1 MIQVERIYFFLCHP
15 LALWPQVLE
24 EILESALHFRLQW
37 GSGHLE
43 GKGRHPNGVGCFHL
57 IITTADIRE
66 NQVMRTVRM
75 GTYNVWQGGQI
86 LSKCYDEAGGRLN
99 TRLGGE
105 AVWFV
110 FWP

>member
-1 MIQVERIYFFLCHP
+1 MIQVEKIYFFLCHP
-15 LALWPQVLE
+15 LVLWPQVRK
-24 EILESALHFRLQW
+24 EILER
-37 GSGHLE
+37 E
-43 GKGRHPNGVGCFHL
+43 GKGRHPNGVRCFHL

-75 GTYNVWQGGQI
+75 GTYNAWKGGQI
-86 LSKCYDEAGGRLN
+86 LSKCYDEAGDRLN
-99 TRLGGE
+99 TRLGGK

>member
-15 LALWPQVLE
+15 LALWPQVLK
-24 EILESALHFRLQW
+24 EILER
-37 GSGHLE
+37 E

-66 NQVMRTVRM
+66 NQVIRTVRM
-75 GTYNVWQGGQI
+75 GTYNAWKGGQI
-86 LSKCYDEAGGRLN
+86 LSKCYDEAGDRLN